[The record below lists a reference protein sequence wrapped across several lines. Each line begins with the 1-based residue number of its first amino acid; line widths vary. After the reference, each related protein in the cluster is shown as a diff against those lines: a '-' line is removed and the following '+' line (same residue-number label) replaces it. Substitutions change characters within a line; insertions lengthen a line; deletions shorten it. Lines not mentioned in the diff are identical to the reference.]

1 VTDRSHQP
9 SPDFGAV
16 SALPGES
23 RVEIYDS
30 AERPPPF
37 IDEFTQLIRYRS
49 LIVEL
54 VSRDIKTRY
63 KRSFLGIGW
72 TMLHPLLTMLVLT
85 AVFSAIFRFSVPNYI
100 VYVLSGL
107 LLWNFFS
114 TTTTHA
120 MTQLAWGGS
129 LLSRIYLPK
138 AVFAASS
145 IGTGLVNIALAMVPL
160 LVIMAITQVPYSAAL
175 LFLPVAVALTA
186 VFAFGVGLFISTQAV
201 YYTDVV
207 NMYEII
213 LMLWFYLTPIIYPLS
228 VLPPLVARFVLLN
241 PMYTFLEM
249 FRAPINQGTL
259 PAAEVLALGVLWSL
273 VSLTIGWWVFTRKA
287 DEFAYRV

>member
-1 VTDRSHQP
+1 M
-9 SPDFGAV
+9 
-16 SALPGES
+16 
-23 RVEIYDS
+23 EIYDS
-30 AERPPPF
+30 AERPSPF
-37 IDEFTQLIRYRS
+37 IDEFAQLIRYRS

-160 LVIMAITQVPYSAAL
+160 LAIMAITRVSYTPAL

-241 PMYTFLEM
+241 PMYTFLEL
-249 FRAPINQGTL
+249 FRAPIYQGQL
-259 PAAEVLALGVLWSL
+259 PAVEVLALGVLWSL
-273 VSLTIGWWVFTRKA
+273 ASLTIGWWVFTRKA

>member
-1 VTDRSHQP
+1 
-9 SPDFGAV
+9 
-16 SALPGES
+16 
-23 RVEIYDS
+23 
-30 AERPPPF
+30 
-37 IDEFTQLIRYRS
+37 
-49 LIVEL
+49 
-54 VSRDIKTRY
+54 
-63 KRSFLGIGW
+63 
-72 TMLHPLLTMLVLT
+72 
-85 AVFSAIFRFSVPNYI
+85 
-100 VYVLSGL
+100 
-107 LLWNFFS
+107 
-114 TTTTHA
+114 

-160 LVIMAITQVPYSAAL
+160 LVIMAITQVPYTPAL

-249 FRAPINQGTL
+249 FRAPIYQGQL
-259 PAAEVLALGVLWSL
+259 PAVEVLALGVLWSL
-273 VSLTIGWWVFTRKA
+273 ASLTIGWWVFTRKA

>member
-1 VTDRSHQP
+1 
-9 SPDFGAV
+9 
-16 SALPGES
+16 
-23 RVEIYDS
+23 VEIYDS
-30 AERPPPF
+30 AERPSPF
-37 IDEFTQLIRYRS
+37 IDEITQLIRYRS

-114 TTTTHA
+114 TTTTSA

-145 IGTGLVNIALAMVPL
+145 IGTGLVNIALALVPML
-160 LVIMAITQVPYSAAL
+160 LIMAITGVPITPAL

-186 VFAFGVGLFISTQAV
+186 AFALGVGLFVSTQAV
-201 YYTDVV
+201 YYGDVV

-213 LMLWFYLTPIIYPLS
+213 LMLWFYLTPIIYPLDALS
-228 VLPPLVARFVLLN
+228 AQIAKIVLFN
-241 PMYTFLEM
+241 PMYTFLEL
-249 FRAPINQGTL
+249 FRAPIYEGKL
-259 PAAEVLALGVLWSL
+259 PAMETLALGVVWSL
-273 VSLTIGWWVFTRKA
+273 VSLLIGWWVFTRKA

>member
-1 VTDRSHQP
+1 
-9 SPDFGAV
+9 
-16 SALPGES
+16 
-23 RVEIYDS
+23 VEIYDS
-30 AERPPPF
+30 AKRPSPF
-37 IDEFTQLIRYRS
+37 IDEFVQLARYRS

-160 LVIMAITQVPYSAAL
+160 LVIMAITRVPYTPAL
-175 LFLPVAVALTA
+175 LFLPVAVSLTA

-241 PMYTFLEM
+241 PMYTFLEL
-249 FRAPINQGTL
+249 FRAPIYQGQL
-259 PAAEVLALGVLWSL
+259 PAAQVLALGVLWSFA
-273 VSLTIGWWVFTRKA
+273 SLMIGWWVFTRKA